1 MNSGELLVS
10 VDTLIRIFVFL
21 LYASVVLIS
30 YWKLIPRLSPT
41 SRRLASTFLA
51 AQVLVTVLSL
61 EIRPSWNFG
70 TWILAFTEEWNI
82 PSTLASTQLALVGGL
97 ALVTAWFT
105 TACRP
110 WHRLYLAGIG
120 LIFLYLAWDEYFM
133 VHEGIHNW
141 ERYYTV
147 GGVLVAA
154 ATAAV
159 AAYSPRRTWI
169 WHLCLLTG
177 LAVSAAGAIFF
188 DLLPPTCGNLGF
200 LRLDECLYFFWF
212 EETLEFL
219 GIWLTLLAIL
229 GQFSDTAPPPPAS
242 SESCIPCRR
251 SGFSCSF
258 SIASSPALNCGSWHS
273 QLPYNSSQEY
283 PCMATA

>member
-1 MNSGELLVS
+1 MNNGELLVS
-10 VDTLIRIFVFL
+10 ADTLTRIFLFL
-21 LYASVVLIS
+21 LYAPVVLIS
-30 YWKLIPRLSPT
+30 YRWLMPRLSPT
-41 SRRLASTFLA
+41 SRRLASAMLA
-51 AQVLVTVLSL
+51 GQILVIAVAL

-70 TWILAFTEEWNI
+70 TWILALTQEWNI

-159 AAYSPRRTWI
+159 AAYSPQRTWI

-177 LAVSAAGAIFF
+177 LAISAAGAIFF
-188 DLLPPTCGNLGF
+188 ELLPPTCGNLGF
-200 LRLDECLYFFWF
+200 LRLDGCLRLSFW
-212 EETLEFL
+212 EEFLEFL
-219 GIWLTLLAIL
+219 GIWLGLLAVL
-229 GQFSDTAPPPPAS
+229 GHFSAAVPAPGP
-242 SESCIPCRR
+242 RVKR
-251 SGFSCSF
+251 LMYG
-258 SIASSPALNCGSWHS
+258 
-273 QLPYNSSQEY
+273 LP
-283 PCMATA
+283 